1 MQLCHSPILRTCC
14 EVSQNSA
21 IKYSS
26 GNNSPFLFAMVLP
39 PESNRTLMSVFL
51 PSIIH
56 ADNSPVLVSVTKIN
70 CHLTHIHPS
79 HIVIIRLNNNSSNN
93 NKKKKKKKSTRCSEE
108 LHFSHST
115 ILQAPVRF
123 YFPYSLSRHPSYV
136 VFFPQCTLELCSGTE
151 EGDSALR
158 FCCQVCAYRD

>member
-1 MQLCHSPILRTCC
+1 MIIRIWFFFLKSLVGKSKASAGFVIIWPRNRKADGFKGAVCIFLVRKKKEATWQLCHSPILRTCC

-56 ADNSPVLVSVTKIN
+56 ADNLPVLVSVTKIN

-93 NKKKKKKKSTRCSEE
+93 K
-108 LHFSHST
+108 
-115 ILQAPVRF
+115 
-123 YFPYSLSRHPSYV
+123 
-136 VFFPQCTLELCSGTE
+136 
-151 EGDSALR
+151 
-158 FCCQVCAYRD
+158 